1 MALKSTIYK
10 AELNVVD
17 LDRNYYATIQ
27 DGEVWLRD
35 EEGREAH
42 LKIGTIR

>member
-17 LDRNYYATIQ
+17 LDRNYYAIQ

-42 LKIGTIR
+42 LTVRPIG

>member
-1 MALKSTIYK
+1 MSLT
-10 AELNVVD
+10 
-17 LDRNYYATIQ
+17 ATIQ

-42 LKIGTIR
+42 LTVRPIR